1 MLSRLTRLI
10 HSTNNPSQAMSGP
23 VIPTVPT
30 ALASYEITSKNTEPS
45 GKTEV
50 ATFANGCFWG
60 TQHLFDRYY
69 GPKYGVIKTAVGYI
83 GGSDKYKDPT
93 YRQVCSGTT
102 GFAEAC
108 KVEFDPER
116 VGYAELVEFF
126 YRTHDPTTVDRQ
138 GNDRGTQ
145 YRSVIFAQ
153 SPEQTEIARKITK
166 EVEEKYFDPKGQRI
180 ITGIESAPTWHT
192 AEEYHQTLNAKGV
205 PDDPDTQ
212 AVIADMA

>member
-1 MLSRLTRLI
+1 
-10 HSTNNPSQAMSGP
+10 MSGP

-138 GNDRGTQ
+138 GNDRGTRAFYIAFSFSLYIDRKYRYMSSGPLSVTE

-192 AEEYHQTLNAKGV
+192 AEEYHQVSLSDNEFLS
-205 PDDPDTQ
+205 
-212 AVIADMA
+212 